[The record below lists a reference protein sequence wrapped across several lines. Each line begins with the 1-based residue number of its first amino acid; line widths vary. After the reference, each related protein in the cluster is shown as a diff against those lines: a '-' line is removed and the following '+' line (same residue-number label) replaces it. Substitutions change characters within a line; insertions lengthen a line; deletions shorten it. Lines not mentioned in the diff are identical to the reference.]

1 MNWSKRPRR
10 GVVAEKGQ
18 CLSLQIKMRGWT
30 GWFNQQQVKEQ
41 HFPCINTCLP
51 KTSCTSYI
59 TCMHTNKSNRLSTF
73 EQKYTDTS
81 TQTQLYL
88 PSLALNCWFF
98 QRCHLWRD
106 LCRLRHSSTF
116 VQSQQHPLSK
126 SGDSPVLSFQFSFLA
141 LLDRSREESL
151 SSPSAIRPNCV
162 AYISSKSPE
171 SVRKDAHF
179 VMSDQQ
185 IKPAHTG
192 LSCSALYSQT
202 VHSKRDRVNG
212 TITKRTVRR
221 EKAGSTNER
230 FICPTG
236 FIHTG
241 AVCLVCGRE
250 HDAGKQRHAL
260 CVDFKQW
267 GW

>member
-1 MNWSKRPRR
+1 MSSLKGPLSSTSQLHVCPESAASFIQVRR
-10 GVVAEKGQ
+10 LSGVV
-18 CLSLQIKMRGWT
+18 
-30 GWFNQQQVKEQ
+30 
-41 HFPCINTCLP
+41 LP
-51 KTSCTSYI
+51 I
-59 TCMHTNKSNRLSTF
+59 
-73 EQKYTDTS
+73 
-81 TQTQLYL
+81 
-88 PSLALNCWFF
+88 FF
-98 QRCHLWRD
+98 
-106 LCRLRHSSTF
+106 SS
-116 VQSQQHPLSK
+116 
-126 SGDSPVLSFQFSFLA
+126 SF
-141 LLDRSREESL
+141 RSREESL